1 MRHELRIGDWRIEPD
16 AGRLN
21 RGDEQVQLELKVMD
35 LLVHLAEHAGEVLTK
50 DRLIRA
56 VWQETFVT
64 DEVLSNA
71 VWQLRKA
78 LGDDARH
85 PRYIETLPR
94 RGYRLIAP
102 VEFRADSSQDAGE
115 PEIRAQAV
123 QPKSRRWV
131 LALTVTLVLLG
142 AATVLVIWFPR
153 TTLAPTGALTL
164 RAVPF
169 TSHSGSE
176 ERPDFSPQGDRI
188 AYQWIAKDE
197 KNGNSDIYVKQVG
210 LGEPLRLTSDPNPD
224 MCPRWAPDGQRIAFV
239 RWLSDKV
246 AIIEVPALGGSERT
260 LAELRTDVRL
270 YDQGGLSDL
279 SWSPDGKR
287 LAISF
292 RPHGT
297 LEARCHLLDVDS
309 GHLEACTSP
318 PKGTFGD
325 YFGQFSP
332 DGRAIAFFRRKGWG
346 ICDLYQQSLPN
357 GPVQQLTFES
367 FPGAR
372 GLAWMPDGRQIVFAA
387 DDRLW
392 RVALPGGGPVPLTGT
407 GENLAREYPA
417 MSSKGS
423 LLAYAQGTP
432 VQRDIWRLA
441 NPLAEHTGQGRA
453 ERIISS
459 TRGDDNPQFSPDGN
473 RIAFASNR
481 TGYLEIFVCNNDGSG
496 LRQVT
501 HLKADSGSPTWS
513 PDGRQICF
521 DSFTQDAEVYVV
533 NAEGGAPRRLT
544 THPAADVT
552 PTWSRDGRSVYFSSN
567 RSGRY
572 EIWKTTVGRSEVSQV
587 TRQGGFRCIESLDG
601 TRLYYA
607 NGFPGQIT
615 VMPTGGGP
623 ETPILKKNLSFVQ
636 WDLSSAGIY
645 FRDERKVC
653 FLDFAT
659 GSTREVL
666 TLNVP
671 NPATLR
677 VTLDGRW
684 FLCSGSDPREGS
696 DIVLVEDFR

>member
-1 MRHELRIGDWRIEPD
+1 MRDRLRIGDWRVEPD
-16 AGRLN
+16 LGKLS
-21 RGDEQVQLELKVMD
+21 RGEEQIQLEPKVMD
-35 LLVHLAEHAGEVLTK
+35 LLAYLAGHPGELLSK
-50 DRLIRA
+50 ERLIQA
-56 VWQETFVT
+56 VWPDTFVT

-71 VWQLRKA
+71 IWQLRKA
-78 LGDDARH
+78 LGDDSKH

-102 VEFRADSSQDAGE
+102 VESEGASLHADESKIRAHTGE
-115 PEIRAQAV
+115 PQRH
-123 QPKSRRWV
+123 RW
-131 LALTVTLVLLG
+131 LLWLTVALVLMG
-142 AATVLVIWFPR
+142 AAVILAIWFPR
-153 TTLAPTGALTL
+153 TTPAPKGAPTL

-169 TSHSGSE
+169 TSYSGSE

-224 MCPRWAPDGQRIAFV
+224 MCPRWSPDGQRIAFV
-239 RWLSDKV
+239 RWLPEKV

-287 LAISF
+287 LAVSF

-309 GHLEACTSP
+309 GQLETCTSP

-325 YFGQFSP
+325 YFGQLSP
-332 DGRAIAFFRRKGWG
+332 DGKTIAFFRRKGWG
-346 ICDLYQQSLPN
+346 ICDLYQQSLPK

-367 FPGAR
+367 FAGVD
-372 GLAWMPDGRQIVFAA
+372 GLTWMPDGRQIVFAA

-392 RVALPGGGPVPLTGT
+392 RVAVPKGEPVPLTGT

-417 MSSKGS
+417 MSRKGS

-432 VQRDIWRLA
+432 IQRDIWRLA
-441 NPLAEHTGQGRA
+441 NPLVDSGQAQA

-459 TRGDDNPQFSPDGN
+459 TRGDDNPQPSPDGT

-481 TGYLEIFVCNNDGSG
+481 TGSFEIFVCNSDGSG

-521 DSFTQDAEVYVV
+521 DSFTQDAEIYVV

-572 EIWKTTVGRSEVSQV
+572 EIWKTTVGGSEVSQV
-587 TRQGGFRCIESLDG
+587 TQQGGFRSIESVDG

-607 NGFPGQIT
+607 NGFPGQIM
-615 VMPTGGGP
+615 VMATGGGP
-623 ETPILKKNLSFVQ
+623 ETRILNKNLSFVQ

-645 FRDERKVC
+645 FADERKVY
-653 FLDFAT
+653 FLDFKN
-659 GSTREVL
+659 GRTREVL